1 MARHSHNC
9 LHCHRTWKCIDNQ
22 CAFHDDAELDEE
34 ITVSCSMCRNKG
46 LRFLAEK
53 TAGEPTEQVKP
64 KTNGEA
70 LPTKP
75 TANALDQTTK
85 TLNAINAQLGFVDG
99 DKNSIDNIDP
109 QEWVNIYHEYR
120 INYQNLK
127 KIGELLHERK
137 IIVRLES
144 ERTYVQKKKEKKRE
158 ASAKLGR
165 SVKKTPEEKQIA
177 YLMNLPGITEELARK
192 IVADAVAKAKG

>member
-1 MARHSHNC
+1 MAKHSHNC

-22 CAFHDDAELDEE
+22 CPFHDDAEPDEE
-34 ITVSCSMCRNKG
+34 VTVSCSICRNKG
-46 LRFLAEK
+46 RRFL

-85 TLNAINAQLGFVDG
+85 TLNAINARLGFVDG
-99 DKNSIDNIDP
+99 DRSSIDSIDP
-109 QEWVNIYHEYR
+109 QEWVNLYHEYR

-127 KIGELLHERK
+127 KIGELLHDRK

-144 ERTYVQKKKEKKRE
+144 ERNYVQKTKDKKKE
-158 ASAKLGR
+158 ASAKLGK
-165 SVKKTPEEKQIA
+165 STKKTPEEKQIA
-177 YLMNLPGITEELARK
+177 LLMSLGVDEATARK
-192 IVADAVAKAKG
+192 QVAEISAKAKG